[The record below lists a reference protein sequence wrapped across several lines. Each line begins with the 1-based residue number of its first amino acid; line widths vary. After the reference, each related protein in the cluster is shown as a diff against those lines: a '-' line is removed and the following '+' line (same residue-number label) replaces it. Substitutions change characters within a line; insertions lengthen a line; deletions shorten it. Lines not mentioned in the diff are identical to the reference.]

1 MNYEETIEY
10 LYNVAPLFQQIG
22 GAAYKPGIRTTEILD
37 EHFSHPHC
45 KYLTIHIAGTNG
57 KGSCAHTLAAWLQLA
72 GYRVGLYTSPHLVDF
87 RERIRVNGEMIDKQR
102 VIDFVANE
110 RDFFEPLHP
119 SFFELTTA
127 LAFQYFAEQ
136 KVDIAIIEVGLGGR
150 LDCTNIISPVLSIIT
165 NISIDHT
172 QFLGN
177 TLSAIA
183 LEKSGIIKPHTPV
196 VIGEVVAETQK
207 VFLDVSKKKQAEIL
221 FADEDDE
228 VISVNKLDN
237 GLLIYNTKSWGEF
250 EAALSGECQIKNTKT
265 LLCAMKQLIQILP
278 SDKQNLL
285 TKVVPQAFK
294 SVTKLTGL
302 RGRWEQISSRPT
314 IICDTG
320 HNIGGWEY
328 LSKQIADQNYSHT
341 HIIFGMAGDKDV
353 DNVLNLMP
361 KDATYY
367 FTKAS
372 VKRSLSEVE
381 LQQKSEALNLKG
393 KTFANVMEAF
403 ECAKSNASEND
414 LIFVG
419 GSNFIIA
426 DFLNAIE
433 MS

>member
-1 MNYEETIEY
+1 
-10 LYNVAPLFQQIG
+10 LLF
-22 GAAYKPGIRTTEILD
+22 A
-37 EHFSHPHC
+37 
-45 KYLTIHIAGTNG
+45 
-57 KGSCAHTLAAWLQLA
+57 
-72 GYRVGLYTSPHLVDF
+72 
-87 RERIRVNGEMIDKQR
+87 
-102 VIDFVANE
+102 
-110 RDFFEPLHP
+110 
-119 SFFELTTA
+119 
-127 LAFQYFAEQ
+127 
-136 KVDIAIIEVGLGGR
+136 
-150 LDCTNIISPVLSIIT
+150 
-165 NISIDHT
+165 
-172 QFLGN
+172 
-177 TLSAIA
+177 SAIA

-302 RGRWEQISSRPT
+302 RGRWEQIYSRPT

-328 LSKQIADQNYSHT
+328 LSKQIADQNYAHT

-353 DNVLNLMP
+353 DKVLRLMP
-361 KDATYY
+361 QEATYY
-367 FTKAS
+367 FTRAS
-372 VKRSLSEVE
+372 VKRSLGERE
-381 LQQKSEALNLKG
+381 LQKKAEPFHLQGEAYP
-393 KTFANVMEAF
+393 NVAEAF
-403 ECAKSNASEND
+403 ASARERASQHD

-419 GSNFIIA
+419 GSNFVVA
-426 DFLNAIE
+426 DFLEAIAQ
-433 MS
+433 